1 LPPIELSP
9 EQQRVLDHAV
19 RVVEAGPGSGKT
31 RALVARF
38 LQSASATLRG
48 VALVSFTNAATEEVR
63 RRTGSAPHLLRAPHF
78 VGTIDAFLHRFI
90 VTPSEVPRLG
100 RLPRYCPSWDDL
112 PSEISTIRL
121 KAVPGPGIRLSCF
134 RMEQLGDIVL
144 SGLNLAWEEE
154 QYYRQ
159 VEKAGNGDQLRTWA
173 ESRIRGLVQS
183 GVYDANTARVK
194 AFETLNGPEG
204 DTVVDRLTRRFE
216 EFLVDEAQDCD
227 EAEMSIIRRLAD
239 HIRTV
244 IVADP
249 DQAIFEFRGSRPEL
263 FLRYRDEHE
272 DGCCA
277 QLSTN
282 YRSSG
287 SICQAVT
294 ALRAAGVAPIYADSK
309 EKGAPVVILSG
320 SSTEQRAKFLDALHQ
335 YGIPPT
341 DAVVLA
347 HKRSDAA
354 ETAGRSQPEGGST
367 AMGNRLAAACA
378 VLSRPGSS
386 PTDRLEAVKWMER
399 MILLLVEWPD
409 EALKVGNRDHQL
421 AAIGRRPEWLRNAVA
436 ALVTGLQPV
445 TGPDEFGTTARE
457 LLKRVLE
464 PLPLPHRSLGDAV
477 KKPTTEVWTRCKE
490 PMSDT
495 GMLPYDTVHGAKGSQ
510 FPAVLVALGN
520 TLKKTGGWNVLE
532 DWEQGRNTEPRRVLY
547 VAASRAEKL
556 LAFGAG
562 PHTDRVAALLTRHNV
577 PFETR

>member
-1 LPPIELSP
+1 M
-9 EQQRVLDHAV
+9 LDHAV

-38 LQSASATLRG
+38 LQSASTTQRG

-90 VTPSEVPRLG
+90 VTPGEVPRLG

-112 PSEISTIRL
+112 PPEISTIRL
-121 KAVPGPGIRLSCF
+121 SGIPGSGMPLSCF
-134 RMEQLGDIVL
+134 RMEQSGDIVL
-144 SGLNLAWEEE
+144 SGSNLRWEEARYL
-154 QYYRQ
+154 QQ
-159 VEKAGNGDQLRTWA
+159 VEAAGRSKQLC
-173 ESRIRGLVQS
+173 SRAGSLIRGLIRS
-183 GVYDANTARVK
+183 GLYDANVARVK
-194 AFETLNGPEG
+194 AFETLNGPDG
-204 DTVVDRLTRRFE
+204 GIVVDRLTRRFE

-244 IVADP
+244 VVADP

-263 FLRYRDEHE
+263 FIQYRDEH
-272 DGCCA
+272 DGTCRA

-294 ALRAAGVAPIYADSK
+294 ILRAAGVAPINSNSK
-309 EKGAPVVILSG
+309 EDGIPPLILSG
-320 SSTEQRAKFLDALHQ
+320 DPSEQRSKFLDALDQH
-335 YGIPPT
+335 GILPS
-341 DAVVLA
+341 DAIVLA
-347 HKRSDAA
+347 HRRSDAA
-354 ETAGRSQPEGGST
+354 EVAGRSQPEGNSK
-367 AMGNRLAAACA
+367 AVGNRLAAACT
-378 VLSRPGSS
+378 VLSRRGSS
-386 PTDRLEAVKWMER
+386 PSDRLEAVKLMER
-399 MILLLVEWPD
+399 IILRLVEWPD
-409 EALKVGNRDHQL
+409 EPLKVGNRDHQL
-421 AAIGRRPEWLRNAVA
+421 AAIDRRPEWLRNAVA
-436 ALVTGLQPV
+436 TLVSGLQAV
-445 TGPDEFGTTARE
+445 TGPDQFGTTARE
-457 LLKRVLE
+457 FLERVLE
-464 PLPLPHRSLGDAV
+464 PLPLPHKSLGSAV
-477 KKPTTEVWTRCKE
+477 KKPTAEVWTRCKE

-520 TLKKTGGWNVLE
+520 NLKKTDGRNVLD

-562 PHTDRVAALLTRHNV
+562 PHADRVAALLTHHNV
-577 PFETR
+577 PFEVR